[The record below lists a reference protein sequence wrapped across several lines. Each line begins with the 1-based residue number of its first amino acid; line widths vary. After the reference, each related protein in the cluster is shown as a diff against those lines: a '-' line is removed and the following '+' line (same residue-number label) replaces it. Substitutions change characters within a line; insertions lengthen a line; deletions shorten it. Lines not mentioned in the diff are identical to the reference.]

1 MPWSDLPTTGSPN
14 TSIEERDKD
23 GNVTTR
29 RHFGRDGRAIIDID
43 FDHDHEA
50 GNPHVHDWDWTKDP
64 PRQPGRPYK
73 PGKKSSR

>member
-1 MPWSDLPTTGSPN
+1 MPRSTLPTVGNPN

-29 RHFGRDGRAIIDID
+29 RYFGGDGRAILDID
-43 FDHDHEA
+43 FDHDH
-50 GNPHVHDWDWTKDP
+50 GDGVPHAHDWDWTQRY

-73 PGKKSSR
+73 SGKRSSG